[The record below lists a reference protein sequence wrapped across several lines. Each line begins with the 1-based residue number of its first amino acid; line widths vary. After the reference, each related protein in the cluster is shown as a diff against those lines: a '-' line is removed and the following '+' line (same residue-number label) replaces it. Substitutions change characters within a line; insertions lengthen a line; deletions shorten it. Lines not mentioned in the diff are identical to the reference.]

1 MTAKIGNLLKDLQRP
16 NRQNCTMIPY
26 RIRMINDQNN
36 TDFTYF
42 DISEIKSDAKRQ
54 QNKPENAS
62 LGGPTTISNNNNGG
76 NFNNSNTVN
85 NNMSGMSRK
94 MELLDSC
101 FDIRYAKNYLI
112 FVTNSQ
118 EIKMDLIRDEEFNH
132 KEFFLTLGIIMN
144 EKTEAAEMQ
153 KVVTRVKR
161 ENFMKYFKNS
171 KDWLEI
177 FVCPLEKI
185 TTFLRFIFYQFI
197 YFHLFCDNFLK
208 YC

>member
-16 NRQNCTMIPY
+16 NRQNTTLIPY

-42 DISEIKSDAKRQ
+42 DISEIKSDPKKQ
-54 QNKPENAS
+54 QNKPENGA
-62 LGGPTTISNNNNGG
+62 LGVPTTISNNNN
-76 NFNNSNTVN
+76 NSNNINNS
-85 NNMSGMSRK
+85 MSGMSRK

-112 FVTNSQ
+112 LVTNSQ
-118 EIKMDLIRDEEFNH
+118 EIKMDLIRDEEFTH

-144 EKTEAAEMQ
+144 EKTEASEIQ
-153 KVVTRVKR
+153 KIVTKVKR
-161 ENFMKYFKNS
+161 ENFMKFFKNS

-177 FVCPLEKI
+177 FVLPLEKI
-185 TTFLRFIFYQFI
+185 TTFLRFLFY
-197 YFHLFCDNFLK
+197 
-208 YC
+208 